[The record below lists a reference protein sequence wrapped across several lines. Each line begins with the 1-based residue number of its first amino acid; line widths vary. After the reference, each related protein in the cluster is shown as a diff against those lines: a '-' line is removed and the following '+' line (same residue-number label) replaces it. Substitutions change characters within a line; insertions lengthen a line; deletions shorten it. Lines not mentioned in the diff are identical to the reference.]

1 MALTESP
8 SAMVPRRS
16 PAASAGRN
24 ADRTVRLRGD
34 YDISTVAALSE
45 TLARAIALADA
56 DVVVDLS
63 RVRFMDAATIGVIV
77 RARSGLRLR
86 SRSLTLRSPS
96 PCARR
101 VLDLCGLTY
110 LLDPGVDCEP
120 SPAWAD
126 ADLPAAG
133 QATSVARRRGR

>member
-8 SAMVPRRS
+8 SVIIPRRS
-16 PAASAGRN
+16 PAATAGPN
-24 ADRTVRLRGD
+24 ADRTVRLRRE

-45 TLARAIALADA
+45 TLARAIALDES
-56 DVVVDLS
+56 DLLVDLS
-63 RVRFMDAATIGVIV
+63 GVQFMDAATIGVIM

-101 VLDLCGLTY
+101 ILDLCGLTY
-110 LLDPGVDCEP
+110 LLDPGVDREP
-120 SPAWAD
+120 SPPWAD
-126 ADLPAAG
+126 ADLLAAR
-133 QATSVARRRGR
+133 QATSVARRRGP

>member
-8 SAMVPRRS
+8 SVIFPRRS
-16 PAASAGRN
+16 PAASAGPN
-24 ADRTVRLRGD
+24 ADRTVRLRGE

-45 TLARAIALADA
+45 TLARAIALDDA
-56 DVVVDLS
+56 DLLVDLS
-63 RVRFMDAATIGVIV
+63 GVQFMDAATIGVIM

-101 VLDLCGLTY
+101 ILDLCGLTY
-110 LLDPGVDCEP
+110 LLDPGVDREP
-120 SPAWAD
+120 SPPGAD
-126 ADLPAAG
+126 ADLLAAR
-133 QATSVARRRGR
+133 QATSVARRRGP